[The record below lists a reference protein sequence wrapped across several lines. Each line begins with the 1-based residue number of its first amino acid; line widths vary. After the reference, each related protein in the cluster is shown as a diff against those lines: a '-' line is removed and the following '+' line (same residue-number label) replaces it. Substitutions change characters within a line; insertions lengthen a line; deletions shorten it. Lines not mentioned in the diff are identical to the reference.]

1 LFDKVLNVLRRLLS
15 SSATR

>member
-1 LFDKVLNVLRRLLS
+1 LLDKVLNVLRRLLS